1 MVNRDLVC
9 KACDGTGLL
18 SDDEDWKYKCT
29 VCGGDGIFE
38 PGDSSRPSAPFM
50 VDEMNRTLE

>member
-1 MVNRDLVC
+1 MMQDHRC

-18 SDDEDWKYKCT
+18 MDDEQWQYSCT
-29 VCGGDGIFE
+29 VCGGDGEFRS
-38 PGDSSRPSAPFM
+38 GDSPEPKTAFD

>member
-18 SDDEDWKYKCT
+18 SDDED
-29 VCGGDGIFE
+29 CGGDGIFE